1 MSRLPDEWVLTGVV
15 ETGERLGGGAYGSVF
30 AGTLNGS
37 RVAVKRLHQTFMG
50 LDRHNKPSE
59 EFQKFLKEFP
69 MLCKFAHPAV
79 VQVFGMA
86 PPSNPQGSHGVVME
100 LLRISLR
107 ERYSQQPY
115 LSSKEEIGILE
126 NVASGID
133 YLHSKNFLHRDITT
147 TNVMLTN
154 AGVES
159 HGVLAKIVDVGIAR
173 SLDDVTKDAGGMTM
187 APGNPSYMAP
197 ETYSD
202 SSDQMVS
209 YGRPSDIYA
218 IGVTAMAML
227 NRREPPSIRALF
239 NGEGRAKNI
248 SDMEESHPLCIVV
261 QECVRES
268 PDGRPSASQLCERL
282 SAIQDIH
289 ATVVA
294 NTQVASGDAAGNDQ
308 KLADVEH
315 KLQGVIAD
323 LVHVSTV
330 RDGIAQRLKATT
342 LEKNRVTQE
351 LVAVAAERDRITG
364 EREVSVMERD
374 RVIGELETAVMQRD
388 AVTEQRETAVAERG
402 RMAGELH
409 AALTERDRVIGEL
422 ETAVMQ
428 RDAVAEQRETA
439 VAERGRMAGELQ
451 AALTERDRVIGEL
464 EAAVTQR
471 DAVAEQRETAV
482 AERGRMA
489 GELQVALTKRDR
501 VIGELEAAVT
511 QRDAVTEQHETAV
524 AEQGRMAG
532 ELQAALTERDR
543 VTGELETAV
552 MQRDIVTEQREIAVA
567 ERDGMASELQA
578 AVTERNHVTG
588 ELETA
593 VAQKDNVTEQ
603 LEVAVAERGR
613 MAGGLETAVAE
624 LTQYRATATVEIAR
638 LTQNYDNQVVNNQR
652 LVAEVAELRR
662 QGYILA
668 TRLREE
674 QLRQPAMQQVVRD
687 SQKLAPSGLFS
698 GFSFDYG
705 KLARCQRLFAANG
718 IAPIM
723 KQIPKVRGG
732 ENGNICVEHL
742 SGFVWCEI
750 FYLRQFAFNLLHYL
764 QSHSWGGG
772 RGVSNLQEVST
783 HVTGVTKWVKCG

>member
-86 PPSNPQGSHGVVME
+86 PPSNPQSSHGVVME

-133 YLHSKNFLHRDITT
+133 YVHSKNFLHRDITT
-147 TNVMLTN
+147 ANVMLTN

-173 SLDDVTKDAGGMTM
+173 ALDDVTKDAGGMTM
-187 APGNPSYMAP
+187 APGHPSYMAP

-239 NGEGRAKNI
+239 NGEGRAKDI
-248 SDMEESHPLCIVV
+248 SDMENSHPLCIVV
-261 QECVRES
+261 QECIRNS

-294 NTQVASGDAAGNDQ
+294 NTQVASGDAAGNEQ

-315 KLQGVIAD
+315 KLRGVIAD
-323 LVHVSTV
+323 LDHVSTV

-351 LVAVAAERDRITG
+351 LVAVAAERDHVTGELQAAMMERDRVTG

-374 RVIGELETAVMQRD
+374 RVIGELEATVTQRDAVTEQRETAVAERGCMAGELQAAMMERDRVPGEREVGVVERDRVISELEAAVTQRD

-402 RMAGELH
+402 RMAGEL
-409 AALTERDRVIGEL
+409 
-422 ETAVMQ
+422 
-428 RDAVAEQRETA
+428 
-439 VAERGRMAGELQ
+439 Q
-451 AALTERDRVIGEL
+451 AALTECDRVTSEL
-464 EAAVTQR
+464 EA
-471 DAVAEQRETAV
+471 
-482 AERGRMA
+482 
-489 GELQVALTKRDR
+489 
-501 VIGELEAAVT
+501 
-511 QRDAVTEQHETAV
+511 
-524 AEQGRMAG
+524 
-532 ELQAALTERDR
+532 
-543 VTGELETAV
+543 AV
-552 MQRDIVTEQREIAVA
+552 MQRDIVTEQREIAI
-567 ERDGMASELQA
+567 
-578 AVTERNHVTG
+578 
-588 ELETA
+588 
-593 VAQKDNVTEQ
+593 
-603 LEVAVAERGR
+603 
-613 MAGGLETAVAE
+613 AE
-624 LTQYRATATVEIAR
+624 LTQYRDTAAVEIAR

-662 QGYILA
+662 QRYISA
-668 TRLREE
+668 TRLPEE

-687 SQKLAPSGLFS
+687 SQKPSPSGLLS
-698 GFSFDYG
+698 NFSFDSG
-705 KLARCQRLFAANG
+705 KFARCQRLFAANG

-723 KQIPKVRGG
+723 KRMPKVRGG
-732 ENGNICVEHL
+732 GKGKYLCGTFIRFCLVRDFL
-742 SGFVWCEI
+742 STAVCF
-750 FYLRQFAFNLLHYL
+750 
-764 QSHSWGGG
+764 
-772 RGVSNLQEVST
+772 
-783 HVTGVTKWVKCG
+783 